1 VALVGR
7 TFFALCA
14 VAAVVCAWHFALPR
28 WKPVAFQVDGGP
40 QRVAPL
46 PLILPRDGTEIV
58 VHGTLAVPLVHPVLF
73 TIQPDDCLTSLTING
88 VPVPVDQRICWNTGS
103 TVWLTGRLH
112 RGDNALDFRIRNDS
126 GPGGLRMGVSVKD
139 PLFVCTLLLLFAVT
153 AAYVLSM
160 GGCLGRRA
168 PAGAMILIIAATF
181 AARVPWVFSA
191 GYGDLGLITDWG
203 KSAVQLGAATSY
215 ARQLTATM
223 LPNYPPLSLL
233 LFEGMGRAYRC
244 LLSPEY
250 DTGLI
255 DCAVFMKLGAI
266 AADAL
271 TAALLMI
278 VVRKLNGRLILGMA
292 AGLVYAFHPA
302 VIYDSAVW
310 GQVDAVYACLAV
322 ASLVGLLYDMWAVTG
337 ACLALALLAKM
348 QAVVILPAVATMCLL
363 DRRAW
368 WRLPLGMAVVAAIVV
383 LPFLTPSGIQGM
395 REVYLHS
402 TGFYPVLSKN
412 GYNAWVALFGLDQ
425 TARSDSSLLLGF
437 IRYRTLGLAL
447 FAVCACGLPVACACR
462 FRRALRDPAQAAVI
476 FAVPA
481 LTAYAFF
488 LANTEMH
495 ERYLFPLMPLGLPL
509 AFISARGAWSYAAAS
524 ALFFL
529 NLLGVLPWT
538 GLDRALY
545 RELPNLPACIGVCH
559 VFVFG
564 HLALCLSTRV
574 MGPWTNGISWP
585 RLDTRRMRLT
595 WRADPIDPVS

>member
-7 TFFALCA
+7 TVVAFFAL
-14 VAAVVCAWHFALPR
+14 AAVLCAWHLALPR
-28 WKPVAFQVDGGP
+28 WKPVTFQADGGP
-40 QRVAPL
+40 LRVATL
-46 PLILPRDGTEIV
+46 PLILPRGQTEIV
-58 VHGTLAVPLVHPVLF
+58 VHGTLAVSLVHPVLF
-73 TIQPDDCLTSLTING
+73 TIQPDDCLESLTVNG

-112 RGDNALDFRIRNDS
+112 RGDNTLDFRIRNDS
-126 GPGGLRMGVSVKD
+126 GPGGLRMGVSVTD
-139 PLFVCTLLLLFAVT
+139 PLFVCALLLLFAAT
-153 AAYVLSM
+153 SGYVLSV

-168 PAGAMILIIAATF
+168 PAGAMILIVAVTF
-181 AARVPWVFSA
+181 AARVPWVLSA
-191 GYGDLGLITDWG
+191 GYGDLELITGWG
-203 KSAVQLGAATSY
+203 KSAVELGAATSY
-215 ARQLTATM
+215 TRQLTAPM

-233 LFEGMGRAYRC
+233 LFEGMGRAYRW

-255 DCAVFMKLGAI
+255 DCAAFMKLGAI

-271 TAALLMI
+271 TAALLTI
-278 VVRKLNGRLILGMA
+278 VVRKLNGRYILGIA

-302 VIYDSAVW
+302 VIYDSAIW

-322 ASLVGLLYDMWAVTG
+322 ATLVAVLYDMWFVAG
-337 ACLALALLAKM
+337 ACLALALLAKI
-348 QAVVILPAVATMCLL
+348 QAVVILPAVATMWLL

-368 WRLPLGMAVVAAIVV
+368 WRLPLGLAVITAIVV

-425 TARSDSSLLLGF
+425 TARSDRSLLLGL

-447 FAVCACGLPVACACR
+447 FALCACGLPVACACR
-462 FRRALRDPAQAAVI
+462 FRRALRDSAQAGVI

-495 ERYLFPLMPLGLPL
+495 ERYLFSLMPLGLPL
-509 AFISARGAWSYAAAS
+509 AFISVRGAWLYVAAS
-524 ALFFL
+524 TLFFL

-538 GLDRALY
+538 GLDRGLY
-545 RELPNLPACIGVCH
+545 REFPNLPACIGVCH

-564 HLALCLSTRV
+564 HLALCLSARV
-574 MGPWTNGISWP
+574 MGPWTGGISWP
-585 RLDTRRMRLT
+585 RLDDRTRRALLLNH
-595 WRADPIDPVS
+595 RA